1 MSEKHTEELVAML
14 KELEEILE
22 GWKFNLNT
30 PAAQDALRAF
40 QTRKTA
46 LLERIEDERK
56 RLDS

>member
-1 MSEKHTEELVAML
+1 MSENHVKELISML

-40 QTRKTA
+40 QARKTA